1 MSSTW
6 AVRGVPGCAP
16 LKSGTKAA
24 GTSVVG
30 CSAGTILIDQSGMAI
45 SYNDRL
51 SVAELLT
58 LVQRAF
64 RTGSGAE
71 PTHRRRRPDP
81 ERRPRRLGGST
92 QLAGRS
98 PVTVASG
105 KAIPPAR
112 YRNGSDA
119 LRARQNQRIR
129 WRSLRE
135 IRPVEL
141 ELGSTAA
148 RKSKIADDLV
158 LDAVKNPRGAG
169 VCRQ

>member
-112 YRNGSDA
+112 YRNGSDGPPSA
-119 LRARQNQRIR
+119 PESAHSVAFPARNPAGRARTRQHRRPKVQNRR
-129 WRSLRE
+129 
-135 IRPVEL
+135 
-141 ELGSTAA
+141 
-148 RKSKIADDLV
+148 
-158 LDAVKNPRGAG
+158 
-169 VCRQ
+169 